1 MRADE
6 DEDDAREA
14 LVLALCDVLHLDDR
28 EVARG
33 RLSDASWDLQ
43 RAVEL
48 ALGAASDGPS
58 VREGANEST
67 GLRHRARAGS
77 SRDDRRGHAL
87 SEASVSARRDQA
99 RRSHDTRGRNPLS
112 FAAAVG
118 LGIIRAVTRL
128 SVSVVDAA
136 LRIALPTGAYR
147 TLSRPLSLLS
157 RAVGAPATAS
167 PRRLTAGVV
176 EGDEASENRAREFSE
191 WFAESFYAEG
201 TANAIRFMQLS
212 HRDALQFAR
221 RETKLL
227 FVYIHS
233 PLHHESEVFCSQV
246 LASSEVGA
254 YVNANFVAWGGSM
267 RDGDA
272 QALANG
278 INVSAYPYVALLDS
292 VSGSG
297 ASLVMSCEGFV
308 DVDGLIGA
316 CEEALASQNSSLDG
330 ARARAAEVD
339 ANRQLREEQEAAFA
353 ESLARDAERAR
364 EVEAQREREEAERAR
379 VAEEQRII
387 AEEKMREEDA
397 ERARVQA
404 IKSRRVEKTKA
415 LELRDEPRDGT
426 EGVSKLAIRLPD
438 GSRAERRF
446 FSTDTIAD
454 VYDFVDTLEDL
465 DEAEYSLIT
474 NFPRKNFARGDG
486 TSLADAGVHPN
497 GALFVQTEK

>member
-6 DEDDAREA
+6 DEDDARDA
-14 LVLALCDVLHLDDR
+14 LVSALSEVLHLDDR
-28 EVARG
+28 ELARA
-33 RLSDASWDLQ
+33 RLVDADWDLQ
-43 RAVEL
+43 RAVER

-58 VREGANEST
+58 VREGAHEST
-67 GLRHRARAGS
+67 GLRRRARAGS
-77 SRDDRRGHAL
+77 SRDERRGRGS
-87 SEASVSARRDQA
+87 SEASGSIRRVQPGAVRAR
-99 RRSHDTRGRNPLS
+99 GLNPFA
-112 FAAAVG
+112 FAAALGVG
-118 LGIIRAVTRL
+118 IVRAVVKL

-136 LRIALPTGAYR
+136 LRIALPTGAYT
-147 TLSRPLSLLS
+147 TLSRPLTLLS
-157 RAVGAPATAS
+157 RALGGPA
-167 PRRLTAGVV
+167 RRLPAGVL
-176 EGDEASENRAREFSE
+176 EGDEASEQRAKEFSE
-191 WFAESFYAEG
+191 WFAESFYAQG
-201 TANAIRFMQLS
+201 TTNAVRFMQLS

-246 LASSEVGA
+246 LASPEVGA
-254 YVNANFVAWGGSM
+254 YVNANFVAWGGSV

-272 QALANG
+272 RAFANG

-297 ASLVMSCEGFV
+297 TSLVMSCEGFL

-316 CEEALASQNSSLDG
+316 CEEALSSQNTSLDS
-330 ARARAAEVD
+330 ARARVAEAD
-339 ANRQLREEQEAAFA
+339 ANRRLREEQEAAFA
-353 ESLARDAERAR
+353 ESLARDAARAR
-364 EVEAQREREEAERAR
+364 EVEVQREREEAERAR
-379 VAEEQRII
+379 IAEEQRV
-387 AEEKMREEDA
+387 AEEKKMREEEA
-397 ERARVQA
+397 ERARLET
-404 IKSRRVEKTKA
+404 IESRRVEKTKA
-415 LELRDEPRDGT
+415 LKLRDEPQDGA

-446 FSTDTIAD
+446 YSTDTIAD

-474 NFPRKNFARGDG
+474 NFPRRTFARGD
-486 TSLADAGVHPN
+486 TVSLVDAGVHPN